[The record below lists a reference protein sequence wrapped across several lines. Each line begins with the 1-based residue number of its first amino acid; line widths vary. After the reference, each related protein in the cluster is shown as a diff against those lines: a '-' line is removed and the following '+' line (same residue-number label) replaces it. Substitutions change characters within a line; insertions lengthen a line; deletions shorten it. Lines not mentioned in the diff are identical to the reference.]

1 MPGSHRNTTDAV
13 RRLAYSG
20 PTLLTPPPQHTHTPP
35 QLCTFCSGKKQ
46 KTSTWWFT
54 HHWENGH
61 LSKNLV
67 PYSLVPS
74 SLRNYIHPHGVAH
87 IGYPTLCF
95 FWFIST
101 SIPWIPTRARHFP
114 RLWWLTEEA
123 YFALQVLPSSET
135 SKTEINVVLI
145 NWVVLLVQSQNDII
159 LKKTMV
165 NTCELSESNLNPL
178 FAFLREKQREF
189 PL

>member
-1 MPGSHRNTTDAV
+1 MQYGDW
-13 RRLAYSG
+13 
-20 PTLLTPPPQHTHTPP
+20 LTQAPHYWHPPQHTHTPP